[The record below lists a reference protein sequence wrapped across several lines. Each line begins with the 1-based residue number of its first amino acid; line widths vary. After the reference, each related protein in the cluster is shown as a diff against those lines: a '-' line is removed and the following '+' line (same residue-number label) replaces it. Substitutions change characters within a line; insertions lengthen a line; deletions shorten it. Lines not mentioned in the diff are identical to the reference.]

1 MGGVH
6 RPMTDSGSSIP
17 QLTVLLSVISMA
29 AVLRTRHHQ
38 GLAYLVNGWDLRDDR
53 QTSIDPA

>member
-1 MGGVH
+1 
-6 RPMTDSGSSIP
+6 MTDSGSSIP
-17 QLTVLLSVISMA
+17 QLTVLLGVISMA